1 MADTDVLT
9 RLDRQMEGNSL
20 ALSAVAEVLQKME
33 YRMLRDEESISKQME
48 EESEAT
54 EREALIKAIA
64 GEVVSVIKQGGLD
77 VDGKKTRP
85 AAKTPAY
92 TADTEKPVSPTSK
105 IEDQQA
111 TIQAMFKNVPDK
123 DDEEEYP
130 KAEKTQ
136 HKAAD
141 ADDEEDEEPKKG
153 YAMKG
158 TDEEDEDGEDSERA
172 PIKNAEDDEDDEE
185 DGEEKGYNKAMAKE
199 LDALRKQIAAY
210 EAGMQ
215 KAVQTETETR
225 LRKMGFREE
234 TSLQRPLQIEGSASK
249 GLGIDGTATL
259 KKGGNSPEDTA
270 EQLMQLSY
278 KDLREL
284 QARIEMGETDG
295 IPVELLNR

>member
-9 RLDRQMEGNSL
+9 RLDKQMEGNSL

-33 YRMLRDEESISKQME
+33 YRMLRDEETVSKQME

-92 TADTEKPVSPTSK
+92 TADTEKPVSPASK

-111 TIQAMFKNVPDK
+111 TIQAMLKNVPD
-123 DDEEEYP
+123 DDEEKYP

-158 TDEEDEDGEDSERA
+158 ADEEDEDGENSERA
-172 PIKNAEDDEDDEE
+172 PIKNAEDDDD
-185 DGEEKGYNKAMAKE
+185 DDEEKGYNKAMAKE

-215 KAVQTETETR
+215 KAVQDETETR
-225 LRKMGFREE
+225 LRKMGFKQE
-234 TSLQRPLQIEGSASK
+234 TSLQRPLQIEGPAPS
-249 GLGIDGTATL
+249 GLGIDGTTRL

-284 QARIEMGETDG
+284 QARIEMGQTDG
-295 IPVELLNR
+295 VPAELLGNS

>member
-9 RLDRQMEGNSL
+9 RLDKQMEGNSL

-33 YRMLRDEESISKQME
+33 GRFLREEEMVSKQME
-48 EESEAT
+48 EESNAS

-64 GEVVSVIKQGGLD
+64 GEVVSVIKQGGMD

-85 AAKTPAY
+85 AAKTPSY

-111 TIQAMFKNVPDK
+111 TIQAMLKNEGAK
-123 DDEEEYP
+123 DDDDEGYP
-130 KAEKTQ
+130 KEEKGQ
-136 HKAAD
+136 
-141 ADDEEDEEPKKG
+141 DEEQDEEPKKG

-158 TDEEDEDGEDSERA
+158 DAEEDGEESEKK
-172 PIKNAEDDEDDEE
+172 PKIENAEDDDEDAD

-215 KAVQTETETR
+215 KAVQDETETR
-225 LRKMGFREE
+225 LRKMGFKQE
-234 TSLQRPLQIEGSASK
+234 TSLQRPLQIESPAAG
-249 GLGIDGTATL
+249 GLGIDGTAPI
-259 KKGGNSPEDTA
+259 KKGGNTAEDTA

-278 KDLREL
+278 KDLRTL
-284 QARIEMGETDG
+284 QTRLEMGDTEG
-295 IPVELLNR
+295 IPAELLNR

>member
-9 RLDRQMEGNSL
+9 RLDKQMEGNSL

-33 YRMLRDEESISKQME
+33 GRFLREEEMVSKLME
-48 EESEAT
+48 EESNAS

-64 GEVVSVIKQGGLD
+64 GEVVSVIKQGGMD

-85 AAKTPAY
+85 AAKTPSY

-111 TIQAMFKNVPDK
+111 TIQAMLKNEGAK
-123 DDEEEYP
+123 DDDDEGYP
-130 KAEKTQ
+130 KEEKGQ
-136 HKAAD
+136 
-141 ADDEEDEEPKKG
+141 DEEQDEDPKKG

-158 TDEEDEDGEDSERA
+158 VAEEDGEESDKK
-172 PIKNAEDDEDDEE
+172 PIENAEDDDEDAD

-215 KAVQTETETR
+215 KAVQDETETR
-225 LRKMGFREE
+225 LRKMGFKQE
-234 TSLQRPLQIEGSASK
+234 TSLQRPLQIESPAAG
-249 GLGIDGTATL
+249 GLGIDGTAPI
-259 KKGGNSPEDTA
+259 KKGGNTAEDTA

-278 KDLREL
+278 KDLRTL
-284 QARIEMGETDG
+284 QTRLEMGDTEG
-295 IPVELLNR
+295 IPAELLNR

>member
-9 RLDRQMEGNSL
+9 RLDKQMEGNSL

-33 YRMLRDEESISKQME
+33 GRFLREEEMVSKQME
-48 EESEAT
+48 EESNAS

-64 GEVVSVIKQGGLD
+64 GEVVSVIKQGGMD

-85 AAKTPAY
+85 AAKTPSY

-111 TIQAMFKNVPDK
+111 TIQAMLKNEGAK
-123 DDEEEYP
+123 DDDDEGYP
-130 KAEKTQ
+130 KEEKGQ
-136 HKAAD
+136 
-141 ADDEEDEEPKKG
+141 DEEQDEEPKKG

-158 TDEEDEDGEDSERA
+158 DAEEDGEESEKK
-172 PIKNAEDDEDDEE
+172 PIENAEDDDEDAD

-215 KAVQTETETR
+215 KAVQDETETR
-225 LRKMGFREE
+225 LRKMGFKQE
-234 TSLQRPLQIEGSASK
+234 TSLQRPLQIESPAAG
-249 GLGIDGTATL
+249 GLGIDGTAPI
-259 KKGGNSPEDTA
+259 KKGGNTAEDTA

-278 KDLREL
+278 KDLRTL
-284 QARIEMGETDG
+284 QTRLEMGDTEG
-295 IPVELLNR
+295 IPAELLNR

>member
-9 RLDRQMEGNSL
+9 RLDKQMEGNSL

-33 YRMLRDEESISKQME
+33 GRFLREEEMVSKQME
-48 EESEAT
+48 EESNAS

-64 GEVVSVIKQGGLD
+64 GEVVSVIKQGGMD

-85 AAKTPAY
+85 AAKTPSY

-111 TIQAMFKNVPDK
+111 TIQAMLKNEGAK
-123 DDEEEYP
+123 DDDDEGYP
-130 KAEKTQ
+130 KEEKGQ
-136 HKAAD
+136 
-141 ADDEEDEEPKKG
+141 DEEQDEEPKKG

-158 TDEEDEDGEDSERA
+158 DAEEDGEESEKK
-172 PIKNAEDDEDDEE
+172 PIENAEDDDEDAD

-215 KAVQTETETR
+215 KAVQDETETR
-225 LRKMGFREE
+225 LRKMGFKQE
-234 TSLQRPLQIEGSASK
+234 TSLQRPLQIESPAPG
-249 GLGIDGTATL
+249 GLGVDGTAPI
-259 KKGGNSPEDTA
+259 KKGDSSAGDTA

-295 IPVELLNR
+295 VPAELLNR

>member
-1 MADTDVLT
+1 MAENDVLT
-9 RLDRQMEGNSL
+9 RLDKQMEGNSL

-33 YRMLRDEESISKQME
+33 GRFLREEEMVSKQME
-48 EESEAT
+48 DESNAS

-64 GEVVSVIKQGGLD
+64 GEVVSVIKQGGMD

-85 AAKTPAY
+85 AAKTPSY

-111 TIQAMFKNVPDK
+111 TIQAMLKNEGAK
-123 DDEEEYP
+123 DDDDEGYP
-130 KAEKTQ
+130 KEEKGQ
-136 HKAAD
+136 
-141 ADDEEDEEPKKG
+141 DEEQDEEPKKG

-158 TDEEDEDGEDSERA
+158 DAEEDGEESEKK
-172 PIKNAEDDEDDEE
+172 PIENAEDDDEDAD

-215 KAVQTETETR
+215 KAVQDETETR
-225 LRKMGFREE
+225 LRKMGFKQE
-234 TSLQRPLQIEGSASK
+234 TSLQRPLQIESPAAG
-249 GLGIDGTATL
+249 GLGIDGTAPI
-259 KKGGNSPEDTA
+259 KKGGNTAEDTA

-278 KDLREL
+278 KALRTL
-284 QARIEMGETDG
+284 QTRLEMGDTEG
-295 IPVELLNR
+295 IPAELLNR